1 MEVLGD
7 RKTFSARAMF
17 GEYAV
22 YAHGKVV
29 GLVCNDQLYVKIL
42 PASHELEHVCEKD
55 TPYPGARAYYLV
67 EESQLSQI
75 ENLPVILRAISKS
88 VVPCGRWR
96 RKAVRGHVMGSIRGK
111 RVMLQATSHVEGDVF
126 HQALAIEQGAFFEGK
141 SRRSEDPTAGVPRPE
156 VPDFSARTSDANGS
170 PIALPPA

>member
-1 MEVLGD
+1 MTTQKETIEFILDTLVD
-7 RKTFSARAMF
+7 KKIFTARAMF

-88 VVPCGRWR
+88 IPV
-96 RKAVRGHVMGSIRGK
+96 KKKSSKK
-111 RVMLQATSHVEGDVF
+111 RAS
-126 HQALAIEQGAFFEGK
+126 
-141 SRRSEDPTAGVPRPE
+141 
-156 VPDFSARTSDANGS
+156 
-170 PIALPPA
+170 